1 MKILIFM
8 AGFFPG
14 KKYGGPPVSIDNF
27 CNLMN
32 NEEVYIVCKDH
43 DLGETKRYT
52 SIHSGWNDRGNCKVL
67 YLTDS
72 KYNFSNLN
80 NIAREINPD
89 LIYLQSLFSKSTY
102 IGLNVAK
109 ENNIKVLLAPRGEL
123 NKGAFKKKYKKI
135 PYLYYLK
142 LKGLIKNVNFQ
153 ATSEDE
159 SYSIKK
165 YLNVSSDN
173 IFSLSNIPSISH
185 NNYQREVKYPGIAKF
200 VFISRIHPKKNLLKA
215 IKYIKNIKGKI
226 TFDIFGPIE
235 DIDYW
240 EKCEREIKSMSS
252 DMSIN
257 YRGIVNHNEVHSIFS
272 KYDAFLFPTESE
284 NYGHV
289 IAEALSVGIP
299 IIISDKTPWSD
310 VINFKAGWSIS
321 LDNDSQFIKAIQ
333 KVTDWDNSLLLE
345 FSENAKKYFYFKS
358 DIDNLKSHYIK
369 VLNEISDNK
378 DGNK

>member
-32 NEEVYIVCKDH
+32 GYETYIICSDH
-43 DLGETKRYT
+43 DLGETKRYDT
-52 SIHSGWNDRGNCKVL
+52 IDSGWNDRGNCKVL

-72 KYNFSNLN
+72 EYSISNLN
-80 NIAREINPD
+80 KIAKEIDPD
-89 LIYLQSLFSKSTY
+89 LIYLQSLFSKPTY
-102 IGLNVAK
+102 VGLNVAK
-109 ENNIKVLLAPRGEL
+109 MNKIKVLLAPRGEL
-123 NKGAFKKKYKKI
+123 ITGAFKKKYKKI
-135 PYLYYLK
+135 PYLYFLK
-142 LKGLIKNVNFQ
+142 IKKLLRGVYFQ

-173 IFSLSNIPSISH
+173 IFFLDNIPSISH
-185 NNYQREVKYPGIAKF
+185 SNYQREVKYPGIAKF

-226 TFDIFGPIE
+226 IFDIFGPIE

-252 DMSIN
+252 DISIN

-358 DIDNLKSHYIK
+358 NIDNLKSHYIK